1 MFVRSHSLSPETT
14 SLLRQA
20 LLGLCILGLAL
31 LYLLIEQMIAFASEP
46 TELPQSKPSILQS
59 PATIRVEPRRF
70 TYRLPGEFSRD
81 GQPILPH
88 LSQASLS
95 YPLHV
100 MVHQVTRREYRRCVM
115 ANACSQPYEA
125 YIRMDGSEKD
135 EDWDVPVAGVSF
147 EDATRYAQ
155 WLSKQT
161 SKIWRLPSD
170 LEWAAFA
177 AERYFDD
184 LPPIEGDPLA
194 NTISRPELYKY
205 QTSRYEQE
213 ENQED
218 FDPIPKVPGWFGT
231 NSLGVADLSGN
242 IWEWTTTCYDRVR
255 FTGSSD
261 EPKKLTN
268 CGVLVIE
275 GKLRAYMSSFIRDPV
290 SGECSVSIPLDNLGF
305 RLVRDAETS
314 FWQTLSR
321 PF

>member
-1 MFVRSHSLSPETT
+1 
-14 SLLRQA
+14 
-20 LLGLCILGLAL
+20 
-31 LYLLIEQMIAFASEP
+31 
-46 TELPQSKPSILQS
+46 
-59 PATIRVEPRRF
+59 
-70 TYRLPGEFSRD
+70 
-81 GQPILPH
+81 
-88 LSQASLS
+88 
-95 YPLHV
+95 
-100 MVHQVTRREYRRCVM
+100 M